1 MNIVFTFVIHVCK
14 CVYYK
19 YIEYWSGTLFILYKS
34 LIISDIWLCIVCYFF
49 SIYECSTLFWL
60 SFRVVI
66 NKNILFSW
74 NTVFYNELNEMLTTL
89 LLQML
94 FLIYLRNITILQWWF
109 VFVIYIWYCITSVII
124 KNVNQT
130 FYRSKQI
137 VWKMWYILFLTS
149 LFHNNIFLRN
159 FYTIF

>member
-1 MNIVFTFVIHVCK
+1 MNVVFTFVICVCK

-19 YIEYWSGTLFILYKS
+19 YIECWSDTLFILYIV
-34 LIISDIWLCIVCYFF
+34 LIISDIRLCIICYFF

-66 NKNILFSW
+66 KKNILFSW

-89 LLQML
+89 LLQTL
-94 FLIYLRNITILQWWF
+94 FLIYLCNITMLQWWF
-109 VFVIYIWYCITSVII
+109 AFVIYVWYYITSVII

-137 VWKMWYILFLTS
+137 VWEMWYILFLTS
-149 LFHNNIFLRN
+149 LFYNNIFLRN
-159 FYTIF
+159 FYTTF

>member
-1 MNIVFTFVIHVCK
+1 MNIAFTFVIYVCK

-19 YIEYWSGTLFILYKS
+19 YIGCWSDTLFVLYIV
-34 LIISDIWLCIVCYFF
+34 LIISNIWLYIVYYFF

-66 NKNILFSW
+66 KKNILFSW

-89 LLQML
+89 LLQTL
-94 FLIYLRNITILQWWF
+94 FLIYLCNITILQWWF
-109 VFVIYIWYCITSVII
+109 AFVIYIWYCITNVII

-137 VWKMWYILFLTS
+137 VWKMWYIIFLTS

-159 FYTIF
+159 FYTTF